1 MGAVRWLA
9 VDPGIAEM
17 GVLFMDG
24 QRIADAHTYK
34 TPASGP
40 RPQFV
45 PTVER
50 AHIQA
55 LRLCSAAQEWGASVV
70 VLEGYEDFGGQHKR
84 GVRNRWMTPL
94 LLGMIAAMVD
104 RPCVW
109 QDAGAV
115 LTAYGQHKRMW
126 AAGQTGILVGDGKL
140 GNDHERSAACHA
152 LAYLAP
158 RPVVE

>member
-1 MGAVRWLA
+1 VGAVRWLA
-9 VDPGIAEM
+9 VDPGIAAM
-17 GVLFMDG
+17 GVLLMDG
-24 QRIADAHTYK
+24 QRIIEARTYRTKAD
-34 TPASGP
+34 GP

-45 PTVER
+45 TTLER
-50 AHIQA
+50 AHRQA
-55 LRLCSAAQEWGASVV
+55 LRVQIAAEEWGASVV

-94 LLGMIAAMVD
+94 LLGMIAALVD

-126 AAGQTGILVGDGKL
+126 AAGQTGIIAGDDLL

-158 RPVVE
+158 RSVVE

>member
-1 MGAVRWLA
+1 MAPVRWLA

-17 GVLFMDG
+17 GVLRMDRA
-24 QRIADAHTYK
+24 RIIEARTYK
-34 TPASGP
+34 TPAAGP
-40 RPQFV
+40 RPEFV
-45 PTVER
+45 PVLDR
-50 AHIQA
+50 ARIQA
-55 LRLCSAAQEWGASVV
+55 LRVQSEADEWGAVV
-70 VLEGYEDFGGQHKR
+70 VVIEAYEDFGGHHKR

-94 LLGMIAAMVD
+94 LLGMLAVLVEQ
-104 RPCVW
+104 PCVW

-126 AAGQTGILVGDGKL
+126 AAGQTGIIAGDDLL

-158 RPVVE
+158 RSVVE

>member
-1 MGAVRWLA
+1 
-9 VDPGIAEM
+9 M
-17 GVLFMDG
+17 GVLLMDG
-24 QRIADAHTYK
+24 QRIIEARTYRTKAD
-34 TPASGP
+34 GP

-45 PTVER
+45 TTLER
-50 AHIQA
+50 AHRQA
-55 LRLCSAAQEWGASVV
+55 LRVQIAAEEWGASVV

-94 LLGMIAAMVD
+94 LLGMIAALVD

-109 QDAGAV
+109 QDAGEV

-140 GNDHERSAACHA
+140 SNDHERSAACHA
-152 LAYLAP
+152 LAFLAR